1 MDDLLKIQQLQISFD
16 TPSGRFAAVDHISF
30 SVPKGKTVCLVGESG
45 SGKSVTSLGIL
56 KLLQTPPAHY
66 TAGQILFNG
75 EDLLKK
81 QETEM
86 SKIRGSKIS
95 MIFQEPMTSLNPVLT
110 IGYQI
115 GECIRIHQKT
125 GKSETRAQIVELLRL
140 VGITDPDKRMEEYP
154 HQLSGGMRQRVMIA
168 IALACNPQLLIADE
182 PTTALDVTIQA
193 QILQLLKQLREKTGM
208 TILLITH
215 DLGVVADMADEVVVL
230 YAGKIMEKGSLQDIF
245 LRPKHPYT
253 KGLMD
258 CIPKIEGRQQRLTV
272 IEGTVPKLGHYPP
285 GCRFSTRCP
294 YCQEVCREQQPPF
307 CEEDGHSWACHLTDA
322 QYEEGIK
329 IEC

>member
-1 MDDLLKIQQLQISFD
+1 MDDLLEIRQLQISFD
-16 TPSGRFAAVDHISF
+16 TSAGRFAAVDQISF
-30 SVPKGKTVCLVGESG
+30 SIPKGKTVCLVGESG

-56 KLLQTPPAHY
+56 GLLQTPPAHY
-66 TAGQILFNG
+66 TGGEILFEG
-75 EDLLKK
+75 TDLLKK
-81 QETEM
+81 RESEM

-115 GECIRIHQKT
+115 GECVRAHRKT
-125 GKSETRAQIVELLRL
+125 GKKETRARIIELLRL
-140 VGITDPDKRMEEYP
+140 VGITDPDKRLEEYP

-168 IALACNPQLLIADE
+168 IALACEPELLIADE

-230 YAGKIMEKGSLQDIF
+230 YAGKIMEKGNLQDIF
-245 LRPKHPYT
+245 LHPKHPYT

-272 IEGTVPKLGHYPP
+272 IDGTVPKLGHFPK

-294 YCQEVCREQQPPF
+294 YCKDICREQQPPLR
-307 CEEDGHSWACHLTDA
+307 EENGHIWACHLDGV
-322 QYEEGIK
+322 QWEEGTTS
-329 IEC
+329 E